1 MRIFS
6 LILAWL
12 FTSLITD
19 AADFKFQHLNT
30 SYGLPNQQV
39 ESLVQDEEGYIW
51 IGTRNGLARYDG
63 YNVETYY
70 HIEGKSN
77 SLVHNFVHGLFV
89 DSKHRLWISTEN
101 GVSLYR
107 PETDDFRNYYNVRG
121 YCTSFI
127 ETNDGRVMTGY
138 GQLFAYDAKI
148 DSFVVIPSLNAGT
161 IASLAKDK
169 AGNVYVSASE
179 MIFSMDASLTRI
191 LPLDITINGGQPVSH
206 NAILPLLVDSKQRLW
221 VGCNDGSVTC
231 YNLKT
236 KAQQHY
242 TASMLTGGIVRVI
255 IEDKQQRIWF
265 GTENGRWIVG

>member
-107 PETDDFRNYYNVRG
+107 P
-121 YCTSFI
+121 
-127 ETNDGRVMTGY
+127 
-138 GQLFAYDAKI
+138 
-148 DSFVVIPSLNAGT
+148 
-161 IASLAKDK
+161 
-169 AGNVYVSASE
+169 
-179 MIFSMDASLTRI
+179 
-191 LPLDITINGGQPVSH
+191 
-206 NAILPLLVDSKQRLW
+206 
-221 VGCNDGSVTC
+221 
-231 YNLKT
+231 
-236 KAQQHY
+236 
-242 TASMLTGGIVRVI
+242 
-255 IEDKQQRIWF
+255 
-265 GTENGRWIVG
+265 